1 MTFAAAIS
9 RHPAAAMAV
18 GEVVGD
24 VLEGVGHAPDLAVV
38 FVTAP
43 MTGAL
48 EDAVRAIRLLLA
60 PACMVG
66 ATAHAVLAGAVGV
79 EGEAAI
85 VLWAARFDA
94 DCVPV
99 RITAQPDG
107 SDGFSFDGIGPLA
120 DIAATNPTG
129 SLLLFPDP
137 FSFPAEDFLTALAG
151 SAPSLRVSGGF
162 ASAGQAPGQNR
173 LVLDDVLYTDGAVGV
188 LLPTAPETVV
198 AQACRPIGQP
208 FIVTKA
214 EQNLIIELGGRPAFE
229 RLMEIVNNLPDDERA
244 LAARGLHCGIVANE
258 HASFND
264 AADFARG
271 DFLVRGVLGANRE
284 RGAIAIAGEV
294 FVGSTVQFQVRD
306 PASAGADLASLLDG
320 KRADGALVFTCT
332 GRGSAMFGNP
342 HHDADILDD
351 LLHGTGPR
359 RPAIAGMF
367 AAGELGPVGN
377 RNAIHTF
384 TASLSLFTHETAGFA

>member
-1 MTFAAAIS
+1 
-9 RHPAAAMAV
+9 MAV

-24 VLEGVGHAPDLAVV
+24 VLEAVGHAPDLAVV

-48 EDAVRAIRLLLA
+48 EDAVRAIRTLLA
-60 PACMVG
+60 PACLVG
-66 ATAHAVLAGAVGV
+66 VTAHAVLAGAVGV

-85 VLWAARFDA
+85 VLWAARLDA

-99 RITAQPDG
+99 RITASGDG
-107 SDGFSFDGIGPLA
+107 SDGFTFAGLGPLA
-120 DIAATNPTG
+120 DIAAIQPGG
-129 SLLLFPDP
+129 SLLVFPDP
-137 FSFPAEDFLTALAG
+137 FSFPVEDFLTALSGA
-151 SAPSLRVSGGF
+151 APGLPVSGGL
-162 ASAGQAPGQNR
+162 ASAGSGPGQNR
-173 LVLDDVLYTDGAVGV
+173 LVLDDALYTDGAVGV
-188 LLPTAPETVV
+188 LLPRAPITVV

-214 EQNLIIELGGRPAFE
+214 EQNLIVELGGRPAFE
-229 RLMEIVNNLPDDERA
+229 RLMEMVNALPDDERA
-244 LAARGLHCGIVANE
+244 LAARGLHCGIVADE
-258 HASFND
+258 HKT
-264 AADFARG
+264 DFARG
-271 DFLVRGVLGANRE
+271 DFLVRGVLGAVRE
-284 RGAIAIAGEV
+284 RGAVAIGGEV
-294 FVGSTVQFQVRD
+294 VVGSTVQFQVRD

-332 GRGSAMFGNP
+332 GRGTAMFGNP

-384 TASLSLFTHETAGFA
+384 TASLALFA

>member
-1 MTFAAAIS
+1 
-9 RHPAAAMAV
+9 MAV

-24 VLEGVGHAPDLAVV
+24 VLEAVGHAPDLAVV

-48 EDAVRAIRLLLA
+48 EDAVRAIRMLLA
-60 PACMVG
+60 PACLVG
-66 ATAHAVLAGAVGV
+66 VTAHAVLAGAVGV

-85 VLWAARFDA
+85 VLWAARLDA

-99 RITAQPDG
+99 RITAS
-107 SDGFSFDGIGPLA
+107 SDGRDGFAFAGLGPLA
-120 DIAATNPTG
+120 DIAASQPGG

-137 FSFPAEDFLTALAG
+137 FSFPVEDFLTALSGA
-151 SAPSLRVSGGF
+151 APGLPVSGGL
-162 ASAGQAPGQNR
+162 ASAGNAPGQNR
-173 LVLDDVLYTDGAVGV
+173 LVLDDALYTDGAVGV
-188 LLPTAPETVV
+188 LLPRAPITVV

-214 EQNLIIELGGRPAFE
+214 EQNLIVELGGRPAFE
-229 RLMEIVNNLPDDERA
+229 RLMEMVNALPDDERA
-244 LAARGLHCGIVANE
+244 LAARGLHCGIVADE
-258 HASFND
+258 HKT
-264 AADFARG
+264 DFARG
-271 DFLVRGVLGANRE
+271 DFLVRGVLGSVRE
-284 RGAIAIAGEV
+284 RGAVAIGGEV
-294 FVGSTVQFQVRD
+294 VVGSTVQFQVRD

-332 GRGSAMFGNP
+332 GRGTAMFGNP

-384 TASLSLFTHETAGFA
+384 TASVILL

>member
-1 MTFAAAIS
+1 
-9 RHPAAAMAV
+9 MAV

-60 PACMVG
+60 PACLVG
-66 ATAHAVLAGAVGV
+66 VTAHAVLAGAVGV

-99 RITAQPDG
+99 RITAQRDG
-107 SDGFSFDGIGPLA
+107 SDGFVFDGLGPLA
-120 DIAATNPTG
+120 DIAKTQPDGA
-129 SLLLFPDP
+129 LLLFPDP
-137 FSFPAEDFLTALAG
+137 FSFPVEDFLTALVG
-151 SAPSLRVSGGF
+151 SAPGLHVSGGL

-188 LLPTAPETVV
+188 LLPTAPTTVV

-214 EQNLIIELGGRPAFE
+214 EQSLIIELGGRPAFE

-244 LAARGLHCGIVANE
+244 LAARGLHCGIVADE
-258 HASFND
+258 YQT
-264 AADFARG
+264 DFARG
-271 DFLVRGVLGANRE
+271 DFLVRGVLGADRE
-284 RGAIAIAGEV
+284 RGAIAIAGDIM
-294 FVGSTVQFQVRD
+294 VGSTVQFQVRD

-332 GRGSAMFGNP
+332 GRGSTMFGNP

-351 LLHGTGPR
+351 LLRGTGPR

-377 RNAIHTF
+377 RNAVHTF
-384 TASLSLFTHETAGFA
+384 TASIALF